1 MFSLSK
7 LFMAA
12 MLSISL
18 CCLVSLND
26 ASAQEGNKVA
36 STGTSDL
43 VTQLKAAKAA
53 YEQGEPN
60 LARKHL
66 LVLVEKSP
74 DIYEAHYLLSLIYG
88 QESNFSLSIVHAR
101 KCIGLKSD
109 FAPAYAVLGRSL
121 ASVNKFDEAIP
132 ALEKSC
138 RLDSKS
144 ASNLSNLAVVLA
156 KTGNYK
162 KALECFK
169 LASEIDPHYV
179 NAYLGMSSCLGKLGD
194 LDGQVAACRKACEMV
209 PESALGHARL
219 GILLSEKG
227 DFVGSLAEGFKAN
240 VLRLKESWSEFLG
253 TFLTAWAS
261 VFLAFAAI
269 FAVVFAGSR
278 FKPQQGETVVRS
290 FFLTFYKD
298 KPGRFVV
305 TSDRL
310 VFVPEAFSAWFG
322 STNVSIQRGQ
332 IESINYLSTV
342 GGGTVSILTRDG
354 SVHQFR
360 MPLLVLDPLR
370 SLLVSQGLVSRD
382 PDAPTSNSA
391 SETPSPA
398 LPLETSQSQPE
409 DDLKAK
415 TETEPT
421 ADAIVASEA
430 GAAEA
435 VKDTE
440 SLEVGSSSDTDSK
453 EAVKDTE
460 SAELRSSSESDS
472 TEAVKDSES
481 SAVSSSSETD
491 AKQEKQ
497 E

>member
-1 MFSLSK
+1 MYMLSLSK
-7 LFMAA
+7 LFMTAL
-12 MLSISL
+12 LSISL
-18 CCLVSLND
+18 CCLVSLNG
-26 ASAQEGNKVA
+26 AYAQAGNKVA
-36 STGTSDL
+36 STDTSDL
-43 VTQLKAAKAA
+43 ATQLKAAKAA
-53 YEQGEPN
+53 YEQGESN

-101 KCIGLKSD
+101 KCINLKGD

-121 ASVNKFDEAIP
+121 ASMNKFDEAIP

-138 RLDSKS
+138 RLDSRS

-156 KTGNYK
+156 KSGNYK

-169 LASEIDPHYV
+169 LASELDPHYV

-227 DFVGSLAEGFKAN
+227 DFVGSLSEGFKAN

-278 FKPQQGETVVRS
+278 FKPQEGETVVRS

-382 PDAPTSNSA
+382 PEAPPSDAVSPDVQVPPEESSA
-391 SETPSPA
+391 AKSE
-398 LPLETSQSQPE
+398 
-409 DDLKAK
+409 
-415 TETEPT
+415 
-421 ADAIVASEA
+421 
-430 GAAEA
+430 
-435 VKDTE
+435 
-440 SLEVGSSSDTDSK
+440 
-453 EAVKDTE
+453 
-460 SAELRSSSESDS
+460 
-472 TEAVKDSES
+472 TEAVTESVNESQSAAQDDAKVSESGKDAEPDVEPIAEPSSGNDEAKEPESAAESTQESSEENSDSEAS
-481 SAVSSSSETD
+481 VTE
-491 AKQEKQ
+491 EKK

>member
-1 MFSLSK
+1 MLSLSK
-7 LFMAA
+7 LFVAA

-18 CCLVSLND
+18 CCLVLLKD
-26 ASAQEGNKVA
+26 ASAQEGNKVT
-36 STGTSDL
+36 STGTTDL
-43 VTQLKAAKAA
+43 VTQLKAAKSA

-74 DIYEAHYLLSLIYG
+74 NIYEAHYLLSLIYG
-88 QESNFSLSIVHAR
+88 QESNFSLSIIHAR
-101 KCIGLKSD
+101 KCISLKSD

-138 RLDSKS
+138 RLDSRS

-194 LDGQVAACRKACEMV
+194 LDGQISACRKACEMV

-227 DFVGSLAEGFKAN
+227 DFVGSLSEGFKAN

-278 FKPQQGETVVRS
+278 FKPQEGETVVRS

-382 PDAPTSNSA
+382 PEAPSATAVAEAASSAPLQETAHSQQEDA
-391 SETPSPA
+391 
-398 LPLETSQSQPE
+398 LE
-409 DDLKAK
+409 AK
-415 TETEPT
+415 TETDAMKDNELSEVRSLSE
-421 ADAIVASEA
+421 ADA
-430 GAAEA
+430 AEPVEHA
-435 VKDTE
+435 E
-440 SLEVGSSSDTDSK
+440 STDVGSSS
-453 EAVKDTE
+453 ETE
-460 SAELRSSSESDS
+460 TAEEK
-472 TEAVKDSES
+472 A
-481 SAVSSSSETD
+481 A
-491 AKQEKQ
+491 EKQ
-497 E
+497 QEDKKE